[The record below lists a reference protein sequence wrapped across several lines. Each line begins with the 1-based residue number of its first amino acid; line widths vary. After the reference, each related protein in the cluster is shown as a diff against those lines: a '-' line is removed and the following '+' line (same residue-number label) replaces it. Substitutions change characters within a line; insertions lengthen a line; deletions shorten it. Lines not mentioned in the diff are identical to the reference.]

1 MSRFDEADDPRRR
14 LLIKGLAAGL
24 FAATVPDREALA
36 WDIFGTV
43 PHKLPLGQS
52 IYSMRG
58 EVLHNDKPATFSS
71 IIKPN
76 DTIVTKDKSE
86 VIFVVGG
93 NSMIMRENSHL
104 KMQGD
109 DSNFLIQGL
118 RLFAGKLLS
127 VSRSEGT
134 IIKTSTATIGIRGTG
149 YYIESDPE
157 RTYFCTCYG
166 ITDVESTQDPTS
178 NDRIVS
184 KHHDNPYYILSGEPE
199 GKNLRPAPFINHT
212 DQELKLIETLVGRVP
227 PFIFSGTEY
236 TGPRRGY

>member
-1 MSRFDEADDPRRR
+1 MSRFNEAEDPRRR

-36 WDIFGTV
+36 WNLFGTV
-43 PHKLPLGQS
+43 PHKLPTGQS
-52 IYSMRG
+52 IYSLKG
-58 EVLHNDKPATFSS
+58 TVLVNEQPASLST
-71 IIKPN
+71 IVKPN
-76 DTIVTKDKSE
+76 DTVVTKKNSE
-86 VIFVVGG
+86 IVFVVGG

-104 KMQGD
+104 RMQGD

-118 RLFAGKLLS
+118 RLIAGKLLA

-134 IIKTSTATIGIRGTG
+134 VITTTTATIGIRGTG

-157 RTYFCTCYG
+157 KTYFCTCYG
-166 ITDVESTQDPTS
+166 ITDVESTEDPTS
-178 NDRIVS
+178 QDRIVS

-199 GKNLRPAPFINHT
+199 GKNLRPAPNINHT

-227 PFIFSGTEY
+227 PFIFSGSEY
-236 TGPRRGY
+236 TAPRRGY

>member
-1 MSRFDEADDPRRR
+1 MSRIDEADDPRRR

-43 PHKLPLGQS
+43 PQKLPLGQS
-52 IYSMRG
+52 IYSLRG
-58 EVLHNDKPATFSS
+58 TVLINEKQATFKTV
-71 IIKPN
+71 IKPN
-76 DTIVTKDKSE
+76 DTIVTKEDSE
-86 VIFVVGG
+86 AIFVVGG
-93 NSMIMRENSHL
+93 HSMIMRENSHL
-104 KMQGD
+104 KMEGQ

-118 RLFAGKLLS
+118 RMLAGKLLT

-134 IIKTSTATIGIRGTG
+134 LIKTSTATIGIRGTG

-178 NDRIVS
+178 SERIVS

-199 GKNLRPAPFINHT
+199 GKNVRPAPFINHT

-227 PFIFSGTEY
+227 PFVFAGTEY
-236 TGPRRGY
+236 TAPRRGY

>member
-43 PHKLPLGQS
+43 PQKLPLGQS
-52 IYSMRG
+52 IYSLRG
-58 EVLHNDKPATFSS
+58 TVLINEKQATFKTV
-71 IIKPN
+71 IKPN
-76 DTIVTKDKSE
+76 DTIVTKEDSE
-86 VIFVVGG
+86 AIFVVGG
-93 NSMIMRENSHL
+93 HSMIMRENSHL
-104 KMQGD
+104 KMEGQ

-118 RLFAGKLLS
+118 RMLAGKLLT

-134 IIKTSTATIGIRGTG
+134 LIKTSTATIGIRGTG

-178 NDRIVS
+178 SERIVS

-199 GKNLRPAPFINHT
+199 GKNVRPAPFINHT

-227 PFIFSGTEY
+227 PFVFAGTEY
-236 TGPRRGY
+236 TAPRRGY